1 MKVSRFNPRIIVSF
15 LLLFFLIASLI
26 TPAVFAL
33 PAGFQE
39 FYLPLPT
46 GDDVAISNLNS
57 GTYRIFDEIEPP
69 IFASRGMHYVVGVTA
84 SADNTTVYYDH

>member
-1 MKVSRFNPRIIVSF
+1 MKVSRFVSRIAVSVTILV
-15 LLLFFLIASLI
+15 LLLGILM

-46 GDDVAISNLNS
+46 GDVGGG
-57 GTYRIFDEIEPP
+57 GTYSIFNAIEPT
-69 IFASRGMHYVVGVTA
+69 IYASRGMH
-84 SADNTTVYYDH
+84 